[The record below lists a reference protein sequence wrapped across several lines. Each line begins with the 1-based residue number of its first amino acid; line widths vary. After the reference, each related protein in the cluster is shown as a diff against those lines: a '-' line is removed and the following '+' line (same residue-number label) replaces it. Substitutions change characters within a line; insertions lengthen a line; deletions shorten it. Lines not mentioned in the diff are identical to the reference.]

1 METKS
6 IDSNIK
12 RGRELIHDAGR
23 LGGLVESGFPRSRDL
38 ANKLRRIATKSD
50 DVHSC
55 ILAYVQAQGNKLTG
69 TERRGLQI
77 LLTHEEFAQIVSSN

>member
-1 METKS
+1 MET
-6 IDSNIK
+6 INSNIK

-23 LGGLVESGFPRSRDL
+23 LGGLVESGFPQSRDL
-38 ANKLRRIATKSD
+38 ANKLRRIAMKSV

-55 ILAYVQAQGNKLTG
+55 ILAYVQAQGVLTR

-77 LLTHEEFAQIVSSN
+77 LLTHEEYTQITGSN